1 MVRDYELMVVFDPN
15 LDETGLEAQKDRIAG
30 SITQRQGTIV
40 GIDEWGRRR
49 LAYPIGR
56 LRDGVYVLY
65 RLNLTPG
72 STVEI
77 ERGLKLMEFVVRHL
91 LVRVEEHAAPTSP
104 TPTPTPTAEATRTAE
119 ATPTADETPTADA
132 PAAEQ
137 PEAAAV

>member
-1 MVRDYELMVVFDPN
+1 VVRDYELMVVFDPN

-30 SITQRQGTIV
+30 SIAQRQGTIV

-72 STVEI
+72 TTVEI
-77 ERGLKLMEFVVRHL
+77 ERGLKLMESVVRHL
-91 LVRVEEHAAPTSP
+91 LVRVEEHAAPARPTPSP
-104 TPTPTPTAEATRTAE
+104 TPAAEVTPAAEETPTAEA
-119 ATPTADETPTADA
+119 DV